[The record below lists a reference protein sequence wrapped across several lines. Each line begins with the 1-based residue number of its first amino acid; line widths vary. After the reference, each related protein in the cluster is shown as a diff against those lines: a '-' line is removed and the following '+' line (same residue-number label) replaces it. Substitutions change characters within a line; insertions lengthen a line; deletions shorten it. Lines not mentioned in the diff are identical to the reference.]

1 MKERNLEGREQ
12 NKDEAQEI
20 LDSWQELQ
28 LATRVK
34 IEQALGLR
42 DKPSEEQVR
51 LFNKRL
57 LWTNYKKRY

>member
-1 MKERNLEGREQ
+1 MKERTLEGREQ

-34 IEQALGLR
+34 IEQALWLR

-57 LWTNYKKRY
+57 LWTNYNKR

>member
-1 MKERNLEGREQ
+1 MKERTLEGREQ

-34 IEQALGLR
+34 IEMALGLR
-42 DKPSEEQVR
+42 DKPSEEQV
-51 LFNKRL
+51 NKFKRN
-57 LWTNYKKRY
+57 LWRICI